1 MLCFWE
7 HHGDDLYLPTLP
19 VHVFTAEQI
28 SQSRSW
34 EIHDLGLSLNI
45 QHPLG
50 RNIGSGEGSWL
61 KPVCP
66 SHGDSLSRLLLELM
80 GNRDFFQIRAAKQG
94 RYKLSIRRWQPG
106 ENLLKYYPTAR
117 RAELRGVERL
127 ISDNIWASAGSRTWG
142 FTPWTSQIHGQC
154 TSLLFKSDRVG
165 FLPFVSKS
173 ILTNPHIHWS
183 RGKNHICNT
192 FAK

>member
-1 MLCFWE
+1 
-7 HHGDDLYLPTLP
+7 
-19 VHVFTAEQI
+19 
-28 SQSRSW
+28 
-34 EIHDLGLSLNI
+34 
-45 QHPLG
+45 
-50 RNIGSGEGSWL
+50 
-61 KPVCP
+61 
-66 SHGDSLSRLLLELM
+66 M

-183 RGKNHICNT
+183 RGKKPHLQHFCQIEQWMIAQRTVKRWPVYNLSLLCPWPWPQVVSESGGKKHKG
-192 FAK
+192 AL